1 MGVETVLVMLGD
13 ITHSEKIELYA
24 YSTAGDVEWEQD
36 GPSYQAADKAYGR
49 CDFEISKEKI
59 GVQRL
64 VVQDIGIGDADECAN
79 PIEQTTR

>member
-1 MGVETVLVMLGD
+1 MGVETVLVFLND

-24 YSTAGDVEWEQD
+24 YSTAGDIEGEQD
-36 GPSYQAADKAYGR
+36 GPSYQAADKAYDR

-64 VVQDIGIGDADECAN
+64 VVQDVGIGDAGEFAN
-79 PIEQTTR
+79 PVEQTTR